1 MGIVSGIFDGRA
13 GRADEG
19 FEALLAPHLD
29 LLWRTAYRFCGNR
42 DDAQDLLQDL
52 LARLLSRQAELAA
65 IEELRPWLMRSLH
78 NLYVDS
84 VRHRAR
90 RPLGHA
96 HSDLD
101 SLAPALRDPAPG
113 PAQASQNQ
121 SLRKLL
127 QAALAELE
135 PEQRAVVV
143 MHDMEG
149 YSLPELEA
157 QLGVALGT
165 LKSRLFR
172 ARRKLRRLLDGNLS
186 MPGDVNLNEE
196 NDYGL

>member
-1 MGIVSGIFDGRA
+1 MGIITGFFRRA
-13 GRADEG
+13 GTQSDQDFA
-19 FEALLAPHLD
+19 ALLAPHID
-29 LLWRTAYRFCGNR
+29 LLWRSAYRFCGNQ
-42 DDAQDLLQDL
+42 DDAQDLIQEL
-52 LARLLSRQAELAA
+52 LARLLDKQTELAA

-90 RPLGHA
+90 RPLGHVHA
-96 HSDLD
+96 DLE

-113 PAQASQNQ
+113 PAQASQTQ
-121 SLRKLL
+121 SLHRLL
-127 QAALAELE
+127 EDALACLD

-149 YSLPELEA
+149 YSLPELET

-172 ARRKLRRLLDGNLS
+172 ARRRLRRLLDGNLS
-186 MPGDVNLNEE
+186 AAADVNLNEE
-196 NDYGL
+196 SDYGL

>member
-1 MGIVSGIFDGRA
+1 MGIVTGIFSRRA
-13 GRADEG
+13 GAAGDD

-29 LLWRTAYRFCGNR
+29 LLWRSAYRFCGNR

-52 LARLLSRQAELAA
+52 LLRLLKHRADLAG

-113 PAQASQNQ
+113 PAQDTQNR
-121 SLRKLL
+121 SLQRLL
-127 QAALAELE
+127 QAALDELD

-172 ARRKLRRLLDGNLS
+172 ARRKLRQQLDGNLLGA
-186 MPGDVNLNEE
+186 GDVKLDEE
-196 NDYGL
+196 SDYDL